1 MSLQS
6 PLARGSA
13 PKEVIAERVRR
24 TKRNAL
30 LLSIPYLVADVPT
43 FVSSFIEP
51 SPGANLNGYMDI
63 KRACFIAR
71 AVLVL
76 IAIVSMI
83 TSIQDLRRRV
93 PVFFRQILSM
103 PLDDSP
109 RAQVEGLRDR
119 ILGGYANLTRSLCII
134 MLLTMVLMVPLWW
147 MMAMSY
153 WQPVGRL
160 MTAFATYVPEKRQ
173 FKGRDRHF

>member
-1 MSLQS
+1 MALQS

-43 FVSSFIEP
+43 FVSSFIE
-51 SPGANLNGYMDI
+51 PGANLNGYMDI

-147 MMAMSY
+147 MLAVSY

-160 MTAFATYVPEKRQ
+160 MTAFATYVPEKGQ
-173 FKGRDRHF
+173 IKGRDRHF

>member
-1 MSLQS
+1 MALQS

-13 PKEVIAERVRR
+13 PKEVIDECVRR

-30 LLSIPYLVADVPT
+30 LFSVPCLIGDVPT
-43 FVSSFIEP
+43 LISSFIEP
-51 SPGANLNGYMDI
+51 SPGANLNGDLDI
-63 KRACFIAR
+63 KRVCFIAR

-76 IAIVSMI
+76 VIAASMLV
-83 TSIQDLRRRV
+83 SIQDLRRRV

-119 ILGGYANLTRSLCII
+119 ILVGYTNLTRSLCII
-134 MLLTMVLMVPLWW
+134 TLLTVVLMIPLWW
-147 MMAMSY
+147 MLALSY

-160 MTAFATYVPEKRQ
+160 MTAFATYVPEK
-173 FKGRDRHF
+173 

>member
-1 MSLQS
+1 MALQS

-30 LLSIPYLVADVPT
+30 FLSIPYLVADVPT
-43 FVSSFIEP
+43 FVSSFID
-51 SPGANLNGYMDI
+51 GANLNGYMDI

-76 IAIVSMI
+76 VIAASMLV
-83 TSIQDLRRRV
+83 SIQDLRRRV

-134 MLLTMVLMVPLWW
+134 MLLTMVLMIPLWW